1 MASYFG
7 PGFYGQRTACGRT
20 LAPGTLGVAHKGLP
34 CGTRVTFV
42 SGRRTVTV
50 PVIDR
55 GPFVGSREWDL
66 TAAARQR
73 LGTAP
78 TALVWSSR

>member
-1 MASYFG
+1 M
-7 PGFYGQRTACGRT
+7 
-20 LAPGTLGVAHKGLP
+20 LGVAHKGLP

-42 SGRRTVTV
+42 RGRRSVTV

-66 TAAARQR
+66 TGAARER
-73 LGTAP
+73 LAITP
-78 TALVWSSR
+78 TDVIWSSH